1 MKFETETVDPVRRGW
16 TSASNAA
23 ADEACPGR
31 HLAQR
36 GIPEPAKSSDATSGT
51 RIHQAL
57 ADSGDPL
64 FMKSL
69 SLEERE
75 TFDTC
80 RQIEKKT
87 VANYFG
93 DTRDPM
99 RVFRHRRFWVK
110 FQNAADGT
118 IAAEHSG
125 EADVVWRAG
134 TRLLIADYKTL
145 AGDTP
150 GSPRNLQLRDLAV
163 LARGE
168 LMPITEVATVIV
180 QPLVT
185 HSPEICIYSEADLAR
200 SEQEL
205 FTRVLASNNP
215 ESPRLPGEM
224 QCQFCLAKTRCLE
237 YQKWAGAITPPQM
250 LSVLEV
256 PIISWTPEQRAIAAN
271 ALGPALFLLEQIKT
285 FFKDGLAKD
294 PAFIPGWTL
303 AAGARREAITN
314 PQECFTRFAA
324 LGGTLEQFMRTISV
338 GKGKLREALNG
349 VTGAKGLNL
358 DKAMDTLTEGITQVS
373 QNAPSL
379 KRLEDK

>member
-1 MKFETETVDPVRRGW
+1 MSVQTDPRRGF

-36 GIPEPAKSSDATSGT
+36 GIPQPAKSTDATSGT

-57 ADSGDPL
+57 ANSADAG
-64 FMKSL
+64 FMNSL

-118 IAAEHSG
+118 IAADHSG

-185 HSPEICIYSEADLAR
+185 HSPETCIYSEADLAR

-205 FTRVLASNNP
+205 FIRVLASNNP
-215 ESPRLPGEM
+215 ASPRLPGEM

-250 LSVLEV
+250 LSVLEL

-271 ALGPALFLLEQIKT
+271 ALGPALDLLDQIKT

-294 PAFIPGWTL
+294 PGFIPGWTL

-314 PQECFTRFAA
+314 PQECFTRFAS